1 MFFLQTP
8 SIALQF
14 LKEARLA
21 LMEIEGVTRNEGARD
36 SHESPS
42 PPPPDNHQL
51 EKDVDEASAN
61 NTDAVDS
68 TPIPDAH
75 VADASRPASP
85 TDKLA
90 VDSDSPLSSEDEIEF
105 DASDRPS
112 TPPATNGKKRK
123 LADLQPDSRS
133 RSASKPISP
142 PWKSFAADG
151 PTTILDNGKR
161 RSGRVNAPAPPVF
174 EKATPKSK
182 KAAAKTPASKGSVVK
197 NAQTAHQ
204 TSHAKPKET
213 PVPKREKTPPRPSRV
228 SARIKNLETSPEVVK
243 KEEPAPTPISPQ
255 VKRKA
260 GRPAKAEQQ
269 PLTEPQLPASPDKS
283 SSNPRIKLKLK
294 RPQFSFLPR
303 HPSHVINPPL
313 FQSLDDI
320 IAHYDQKSK
329 DSAYQSREDDRYEG
343 LERRLPEK
351 IEQAPEERAE
361 KEALARLRI
370 LEAAQPGGPLS
381 EEKSSVYLPDDQK
394 EPAQQYN
401 HWDHLCA
408 HGFYFKSLMEK
419 EKRSH
424 IESAKRVAYACLAK
438 WKERQPQTE
447 EEKEKQENEW
457 YRLIYRQTVKDI
469 QRKWELVGAEID
481 RRRATRYEE
490 EQRIERELKMQS
502 MLEKSTTLLDKRRAL
517 LDSGLSVD
525 GEDDDDV
532 SLSEGASADEEGS
545 DMSGP
550 EQDED
555 HRMTSSESEG
565 SDNEEEDDDDVNL
578 SPEALRR
585 KYSNIP
591 DLPQDQSD
599 DEASD
604 MDVDEDEDQ
613 ELAESKV
620 TNNNSDEDEDEENET
635 GAESEQIQEERDY
648 SKVQLEEVDDALL
661 DDSDESTNMS
671 DEDMSDEEED
681 DEEEEEE
688 DESED
693 EDDGGLLGFFGGRK
707 ALAKETEPTEDA
719 DKPEEVEG
727 LAERRD
733 EKVEHVQAAVED
745 ESVKAIQE
753 SSDQAEL
760 VQANE
765 VTSEKVVVNTELD
778 NDRKVDAAEAMEVD
792 EGDVT
797 MPLATNADAPTV
809 VLEEQ
814 AVASA
819 QQEHPPALSVD
830 MDVEETRPLR
840 NHPQSLSPHHNMLSA
855 DSHGED
861 RSSQTSPKDDTTI
874 EPTEAE
880 STTSVDLDETDRMS
894 ETSDTPQPGKSTKVK
909 IPSLLRGTL
918 REYQHEGLDWLA
930 KLYANQTNGI
940 LADEMGLGKTI
951 QTIALLAHLAEE
963 HHIWGPHLIVVPTS
977 VILNWEMEFKKF
989 LPGFKVLS
997 YYGSV
1002 EERAQKRKGWS
1013 NPDIWNVVITSYQL
1027 ILKDLPAIRVP
1038 EWHYMILDEAHN
1050 IKNFNSQRYQAMIRL
1065 KTHARLLL
1073 TGTPLQNS
1081 IIELWSLLTFLT
1093 AGQDGQG
1100 MGDLEEF
1107 TEWFRRPV
1115 DEIFVDGKSKLG
1127 NEAQDIV
1134 NKLHHSLRPYLLRR
1148 LKSSVEKQ
1156 LPGKYEHTVIC
1167 RLSKRQ
1173 RQLYDAFMGLS
1184 DTKAKLTS
1192 GNMISVSQ
1200 ALMSLRKVCNHPDLF
1215 EERPIVT
1222 SYAMKKPYTRQP
1234 RSIAADFEIKDLF
1247 LRKKMLNQDPHEV
1260 LDLDFLSLNLT
1271 SRESRSRYHVRRS
1284 KQLRASRAMD
1294 QIVRR
1299 EVERLGNHT
1308 PDNSSFVSIMG
1319 QQNHMTAMDKLNRLR
1334 QCAFLTEQR
1343 TEFAPVYGTDL
1354 IERCTTYTSDRLR
1367 QSPPRDKALH
1377 SEWYL
1382 ESSSLVHNMVKS
1394 VDQRSEAMN
1403 TLIRKFSCI
1412 TPNAVA
1418 SDILPYMVPR
1428 KTIYSVQSASRSPD
1442 PDAFHES
1449 RVRLS
1454 IAFPDKRLLQYDC
1467 GKLQRLADLLRDLQS
1482 RGSRALIFTQMT
1494 SVLDILE
1501 QFLNIHGYRYL
1512 RLDGSTKIEQRQDMM
1527 ERFNRD
1533 TRIDV
1538 FILSSRSGGVGMNL
1552 TGADTVIFY
1561 DLDWNPQMDKQCQD
1575 RAHRIGQTRD
1585 VHIYKFVSEHTIEVN
1600 ILRKSNQKRLLDEV
1614 VIQEGEFTTD
1624 YFNAPAATVDDEAL
1638 GDAFAGAAVE
1648 RVFGAN
1654 VGERNVQKVL
1664 EAVEDAEDVAAA
1676 HAQAKEVTA
1685 DDFDFDGGGGNNTA
1699 AQSRDSRTPKTS
1711 VPATPAEPADGVDV
1725 ADVEKLD
1732 GEEDVGHVDEYMLN
1746 FLDWAL
1752 KDVKYIPPP
1761 DKSRRGRLDKHGRDR
1776 SHRPRVR

>member
-1 MFFLQTP
+1 
-8 SIALQF
+8 
-14 LKEARLA
+14 
-21 LMEIEGVTRNEGARD
+21 MEIEGVTLHEGARD
-36 SHESPS
+36 GHESPS
-42 PPPPDNHQL
+42 PPPPDFHQKI
-51 EKDVDEASAN
+51 EDDDSTNVN
-61 NTDAVDS
+61 NADAVDD
-68 TPIPDAH
+68 TPIPDTD
-75 VADASRPASP
+75 VTDSIPPASAD
-85 TDKLA
+85 DKAA
-90 VDSDSPLSSEDEIEF
+90 VDSDSPLSSEDEADF
-105 DASDRPS
+105 DASGRLS
-112 TPPATNGKKRK
+112 TPTTTNSKKRK
-123 LADLQPDSRS
+123 LAELQSASRS

-174 EKATPKSK
+174 EKSTPKSK
-182 KAAAKTPASKGSVVK
+182 KTAAKTPASKGSVLK
-197 NAQTAHQ
+197 NAQTAQQ
-204 TSHAKPKET
+204 TSQPKPKET

-228 SARIKNLETSPEVVK
+228 SARIKQLETSPAVVK
-243 KEEPAPTPISPQ
+243 KEEPAPPVPSPQ

-260 GRPAKAEQQ
+260 GRPAKAEQAVS
-269 PLTEPQLPASPDKS
+269 TESQAPASPEKAS
-283 SSNPRIKLKLK
+283 STPRIKLKLK
-294 RPQFSFLPR
+294 RPQFSFSSR
-303 HPSHVINPPL
+303 HPGHVVQPPR
-313 FQSLDDI
+313 FQSLEDI

-329 DSAYQSREDDRYEG
+329 EVAYESREDDRYQG
-343 LERRLPEK
+343 LERRAPERV
-351 IEQAPEERAE
+351 EQAPEERAE

-381 EEKSSVYLPDDQK
+381 EEKSSIYLPDDQK
-394 EPAQQYN
+394 EPAQQYH
-401 HWDHLCA
+401 HWDYLWTQGA
-408 HGFYFKSLMEK
+408 FLRSLMDK
-419 EKRSH
+419 EKRAH
-424 IESAKRVAYACLAK
+424 VDNAKKIAYACLAK

-469 QRKWELVGAEID
+469 QRKWDLVGAEID
-481 RRRATRYEE
+481 RRRALRYEE

-502 MLEKSTTLLDKRRAL
+502 MLEKSTNLLDKRRAL
-517 LDSGLSVD
+517 LDSGLSID
-525 GEDDDDV
+525 GDEDENDDQV
-532 SLSEGASADEEGS
+532 SLSEGISGDEDDSDASDRSLE
-545 DMSGP
+545 
-550 EQDED
+550 ED

-565 SDNEEEDDDDVNL
+565 SDAEEGEDDDVNL

-591 DLPQDQSD
+591 DIPQDQSD
-599 DEASD
+599 DDVSD
-604 MDVDEDEDQ
+604 MDVDEDDDQ
-613 ELAESKV
+613 DPGIADLTKADKSD
-620 TNNNSDEDEDEENET
+620 DEDENDDMQDENKPLE
-635 GAESEQIQEERDY
+635 EERDY

-681 DEEEEEE
+681 GEDEREEEEES
-688 DESED
+688 ES

-707 ALAKETEPTEDA
+707 SLTKESQATQGVEASEDA
-719 DKPEEVEG
+719 EEMSEQEDEEVERASAIIQDQPAEATDTLDQPDE
-727 LAERRD
+727 LA
-733 EKVEHVQAAVED
+733 QAD
-745 ESVKAIQE
+745 ESLSENVKGADE
-753 SSDQAEL
+753 PDDQTFVEA
-760 VQANE
+760 
-765 VTSEKVVVNTELD
+765 SEAMDVDDTDSVATPLD
-778 NDRKVDAAEAMEVD
+778 NNNQSSATEAPQPIMSE
-792 EGDVT
+792 DVH
-797 MPLATNADAPTV
+797 NA
-809 VLEEQ
+809 Q
-814 AVASA
+814 SVASA
-819 QQEHPPALSVD
+819 KQHHPQAISANTNIED
-830 MDVEETRPLR
+830 AGTSQT
-840 NHPQSLSPHHNMLSA
+840 HAQSLSPHHNLLSA
-855 DSHGED
+855 DSHAGD

-880 STTSVDLDETDRMS
+880 STTSVDFDEADRMS
-894 ETSDTPQPGKSTKVK
+894 ETSDTPQPGKSSKVK

-1173 RQLYDAFMGLS
+1173 RQLYDSFMALS

-1234 RSIAADFEIKDLF
+1234 RSIAADFEITDLF
-1247 LRKKMLNQDPHEV
+1247 LRRKMLNQDPHEV
-1260 LDLDFLSLNLT
+1260 LDLNFLSLNLT

-1299 EVERLGNHT
+1299 EVERLGIHT
-1308 PDNSSFVSIMG
+1308 LDSSSFTSVIG

-1343 TEFAPVYGTDL
+1343 TEFAPVFGTDL

-1367 QSPPRDKALH
+1367 QAPPRDKALH

-1382 ESSSLVHNMVKS
+1382 DSSSLILDMVKS
-1394 VDQRSEAMN
+1394 VDQRSLSMN
-1403 TLIRKFSCI
+1403 TLIRKFACI

-1418 SDILPYMVPR
+1418 PDILPYMVPR
-1428 KTIYSVQSASRSPD
+1428 NTIRGVQSISQSPE

-1454 IAFPDKRLLQYDC
+1454 IAFPDRRLLQYDC
-1467 GKLQRLADLLRDLQS
+1467 GKLQRLAELLRSLQT

-1512 RLDGSTKIEQRQDMM
+1512 RLDGSTKIEHRQDMM

-1538 FILSSRSGGVGMNL
+1538 FILSSRSGGVGLNL

-1624 YFNAPAATVDDEAL
+1624 YFNAPAASVEDEAL

-1648 RVFGAN
+1648 RVFGNN
-1654 VGERNVQKVL
+1654 VGEHSVQKVL

-1676 HAQAKEVTA
+1676 HAQAKEGQE
-1685 DDFDFDGGGGNNTA
+1685 DDFDFDANGNNATA
-1699 AQSRDSRTPKTS
+1699 TATATANQSRVSRTPKTS
-1711 VPATPAEPADGVDV
+1711 VPPTPAEPADALEV
-1725 ADVEKLD
+1725 AQELKDG
-1732 GEEDVGHVDEYMLN
+1732 GEEFGHVDEYMLN

-1752 KDVKYIPPP
+1752 QGVRYVPPP
-1761 DKSRRGRLDKHGRDR
+1761 DKSRRGRLDKNGRDR

>member
-1 MFFLQTP
+1 
-8 SIALQF
+8 
-14 LKEARLA
+14 
-21 LMEIEGVTRNEGARD
+21 MEIEGVTQHEGARD
-36 SHESPS
+36 GHESPS
-42 PPPPDNHQL
+42 PPPPDIHQNAKHHDNTANHSQP
-51 EKDVDEASAN
+51 DVEDSPMP
-61 NTDAVDS
+61 DVDS
-68 TPIPDAH
+68 TDDTKPVPVDVKA
-75 VADASRPASP
+75 AF
-85 TDKLA
+85 
-90 VDSDSPLSSEDEIEF
+90 DSDSPLSSEDETDF
-105 DASDRPS
+105 DVIDRPS
-112 TPPATNGKKRK
+112 TPPATNSKKRK
-123 LADLQPDSRS
+123 LAESASRS
-133 RSASKPISP
+133 PSASKPISP
-142 PWKSFAADG
+142 PWKSFAAEG

-174 EKATPKSK
+174 KKATPKSK
-182 KAAAKTPASKGSVVK
+182 KPVAKTPASKGSVLK
-197 NAQTAHQ
+197 NAQTAQQ
-204 TSHAKPKET
+204 TSQPKPKET

-228 SARIKNLETSPEVVK
+228 SARIKLLEASPEVVK
-243 KEEPAPTPISPQ
+243 KEDPAPPSQSPQ
-255 VKRKA
+255 AKRKA
-260 GRPAKAEQQ
+260 GRPPKADTQ
-269 PLTEPQLPASPDKS
+269 PLQESQPPASSDNAAS
-283 SSNPRIKLKLK
+283 TPRIKLKLK
-294 RPQFSFLPR
+294 RPQFSFLAR
-303 HPSHVINPPL
+303 HPSHVVNPPL
-313 FQSLDDI
+313 FQSFDDI

-329 DSAYQSREDDRYEG
+329 EGTFESKEDDRYQG
-343 LERRLPEK
+343 LERRAPERV
-351 IEQAPEERAE
+351 EQAPEERAE
-361 KEALARLRI
+361 KEAVARLRI

-381 EEKSSVYLPDDQK
+381 EEKSSLYLPDDQK
-394 EPAQQYN
+394 EPAKQYN
-401 HWDHLCA
+401 HWDHLWT
-408 HGFYFKSLMEK
+408 HGAFFKSLMDK
-419 EKRSH
+419 EKRAH
-424 IESAKRVAYACLAK
+424 MDSAKRVAYACLAK

-447 EEKEKQENEW
+447 EEKERQENEW
-457 YRLIYRQTVKDI
+457 YKLIYRQTVKDI

-481 RRRATRYEE
+481 RRRALRYEE

-502 MLEKSTTLLDKRRAL
+502 MLEKSTNLLDKRRAL

-525 GEDDDDV
+525 GDDDDDL
-532 SLSEGASADEEGS
+532 SLSDGASNDGEGS
-545 DMSGP
+545 DTSI
-550 EQDED
+550 QDLDED

-565 SDNEEEDDDDVNL
+565 SDDDEGEDDDVNL

-591 DLPQDQSD
+591 DLPQKESED
-599 DEASD
+599 DASD
-604 MDVDEDEDQ
+604 MDVDEEQDSVAGDIT
-613 ELAESKV
+613 
-620 TNNNSDEDEDEENET
+620 TNNLNENDDDETSIDD
-635 GAESEQIQEERDY
+635 AEANDKQLQEERDY
-648 SKVQLEEVDDALL
+648 SKIQLDEVDDALL

-681 DEEEEEE
+681 DENDEEEEE
-688 DESED
+688 NESES

-707 ALAKETEPTEDA
+707 ALAKETQTSSGVEVSEDA
-719 DKPEEVEG
+719 ESI
-727 LAERRD
+727 AERQD
-733 EKVEHVQAAVED
+733 EED
-745 ESVKAIQE
+745 EIAQVHHNSAQ
-753 SSDQAEL
+753 QATLEETNGITRGDADSGN
-760 VQANE
+760 Q
-765 VTSEKVVVNTELD
+765 
-778 NDRKVDAAEAMEVD
+778 KVDASESMDVD
-792 EGDVT
+792 ESSAVAT
-797 MPLATNADAPTV
+797 PLEDGIQVPSTKSAKSQDS
-809 VLEEQ
+809 LEQE

-819 QQEHPPALSVD
+819 HQEHPRSLSVD
-830 MDVEETRPLR
+830 MDTEDLGS
-840 NHPQSLSPHHNMLSA
+840 HKSHAHSLSPHHNMLSA
-855 DSHGED
+855 DSHAGD

-880 STTSVDLDETDRMS
+880 STTSVDLDEADRMS
-894 ETSDTPQPGKSTKVK
+894 ESSETPQPGKSSKVK

-1234 RSIAADFEIKDLF
+1234 RSIAADFEITDLF
-1247 LRKKMLNQDPHEV
+1247 LRRKMLHEDPHEV
-1260 LDLDFLSLNLT
+1260 LDLDFLSINLT

-1299 EVERLGNHT
+1299 EVERLGT
-1308 PDNSSFVSIMG
+1308 ASLDSSSFTSVIG
-1319 QQNHMTAMDKLNRLR
+1319 KQNHMTAMDKLNRLR
-1334 QCAFLTEQR
+1334 QYAFLTEQR

-1354 IERCTTYTSDRLR
+1354 VERCTTYTTDRLR
-1367 QSPPRDKALH
+1367 QSPPRDRVLH

-1382 ESSSLVHNMVKS
+1382 DSSSLIHNMVKS

-1403 TLIRKFSCI
+1403 TLIRKFACI

-1418 SDILPYMVPR
+1418 NDILPYMVPR
-1428 KTIYSVQSASRSPD
+1428 NTIYNVQSISQSPE

-1624 YFNAPAATVDDEAL
+1624 YFNAPAASVDDEAM

-1648 RVFGAN
+1648 RVFGNN
-1654 VGERNVQKVL
+1654 VGEHNVQKVL

-1676 HAQAKEVTA
+1676 HAQQKEGQA
-1685 DDFDFDGGGGNNTA
+1685 DDFDFDGAANTNNTTA
-1699 AQSRDSRTPKTS
+1699 NPSRDSRTPKTS
-1711 VPATPAEPADGVDV
+1711 VPPTPAEPADDMELDEADTEEV
-1725 ADVEKLD
+1725 A
-1732 GEEDVGHVDEYMLN
+1732 HVDTYMLG

-1761 DKSRRGRLDKHGRDR
+1761 DKSRRGRLDKNGRDR

>member
-1 MFFLQTP
+1 
-8 SIALQF
+8 
-14 LKEARLA
+14 
-21 LMEIEGVTRNEGARD
+21 MEIEGVPQQEGRD
-36 SHESPS
+36 GHESPS
-42 PPPPDNHQL
+42 PPPQHNHQ
-51 EKDVDEASAN
+51 
-61 NTDAVDS
+61 NTALHDKTVEHDQDAVDDS
-68 TPIPDAH
+68 PMSDVHLTDDNNPVP
-75 VADASRPASP
+75 AD
-85 TDKLA
+85 DKA
-90 VDSDSPLSSEDEIEF
+90 AIDSDSPLSSEDGIDF

-112 TPPATNGKKRK
+112 TPPATSSKKRK
-123 LADLQPDSRS
+123 LADLRSSSRS
-133 RSASKPISP
+133 PSAPKPISP

-182 KAAAKTPASKGSVVK
+182 KHVVKTPASKGSVLK
-197 NAQTAHQ
+197 NAQTAQQ
-204 TSHAKPKET
+204 TPQPKPKET

-228 SARIKNLETSPEVVK
+228 SARIKLLEASPEIVK
-243 KEEPAPTPISPQ
+243 KEDPTPPAQSPQ

-260 GRPAKAEQQ
+260 GRPAKADTQ
-269 PLTEPQLPASPDKS
+269 PLTESQPLASPENAA
-283 SSNPRIKLKLK
+283 SNPRIKLKLK
-294 RPQFSFLPR
+294 RPQFSFLPH
-303 HPSHVINPPL
+303 HPSHVVNPPM

-329 DSAYQSREDDRYEG
+329 EAAYESKEDERYQG
-343 LERRLPEK
+343 LERRAPERV
-351 IEQAPEERAE
+351 EQAPEERAE

-381 EEKSSVYLPDDQK
+381 EEKSSLYLPDDQK

-401 HWDHLCA
+401 HWNYLWT
-408 HGFYFKSLMEK
+408 HGAFLRSLMDK
-419 EKRSH
+419 EKRAH
-424 IESAKRVAYACLAK
+424 MDSAKRVAYACLAR

-481 RRRATRYEE
+481 RRRALQYEE

-502 MLEKSTTLLDKRRAL
+502 MLEKSTNLLDKRRAL

-525 GEDDDDV
+525 GEDDTDDI
-532 SLSEGASADEEGS
+532 SLSGASDDGEGS
-545 DMSGP
+545 DASI
-550 EQDED
+550 QDLDED

-565 SDNEEEDDDDVNL
+565 SDAEEGEDDDVNL

-591 DLPQDQSD
+591 DLPQEQSED
-599 DEASD
+599 DASD
-604 MDVDEDEDQ
+604 MDIHEDQ
-613 ELAESKV
+613 EFVAGEV
-620 TNNNSDEDEDEENET
+620 TTTILDEDDNDETAIDDVDDNDNQT
-635 GAESEQIQEERDY
+635 QEERDY
-648 SKVQLEEVDDALL
+648 SKIQLDEVDDALL

-671 DEDMSDEEED
+671 DEDMSDDEED
-681 DEEEEEE
+681 DENDEEEEE
-688 DESED
+688 DESAS

-707 ALAKETEPTEDA
+707 ALVTETQTTSGVEVSEDA
-719 DKPEEVEG
+719 EEMAEGQVEM
-727 LAERRD
+727 LEEDNDVSEAVDLDEISTVATQLKDELRDASTNSAE
-733 EKVEHVQAAVED
+733 
-745 ESVKAIQE
+745 SP
-753 SSDQAEL
+753 
-760 VQANE
+760 
-765 VTSEKVVVNTELD
+765 VVVEEES
-778 NDRKVDAAEAMEVD
+778 AASV
-792 EGDVT
+792 
-797 MPLATNADAPTV
+797 
-809 VLEEQ
+809 
-814 AVASA
+814 
-819 QQEHPPALSVD
+819 QQEHPQPLSTD
-830 MDVEETRPLR
+830 MDTE
-840 NHPQSLSPHHNMLSA
+840 NDAPQKHANSLSPHHNMLSA
-855 DSHGED
+855 DSHAED

-880 STTSVDLDETDRMS
+880 STTSVDLDEADRMS
-894 ETSDTPQPGKSTKVK
+894 ESSDTPQPGKSSKVK

-1156 LPGKYEHTVIC
+1156 LPGKYEHTMIC

-1234 RSIAADFEIKDLF
+1234 RAIAADFEITDLF
-1247 LRKKMLNQDPHEV
+1247 LRKKMLYEDPHEV
-1260 LDLDFLSLNLT
+1260 LDLNFLSLNLT
-1271 SRESRSRYHVRRS
+1271 SRESRSRYHVKRS

-1299 EVERLGNHT
+1299 EVERLGTNSL
-1308 PDNSSFVSIMG
+1308 DSSSFTSVIG
-1319 QQNHMTAMDKLNRLR
+1319 QQNHMTAMEKLNRLR

-1354 IERCTTYTSDRLR
+1354 VERCTTYTTDRLR
-1367 QSPPRDKALH
+1367 QSPPRDRVLH

-1382 ESSSLVHNMVKS
+1382 DSSSLIHNMVKS
-1394 VDQRSEAMN
+1394 VDQRSKAMN
-1403 TLIRKFSCI
+1403 TLIRKFACI

-1418 SDILPYMVPR
+1418 CDIIPYMVPR
-1428 KTIYSVQSASRSPD
+1428 NTIYSVQSISQSPE

-1467 GKLQRLADLLRDLQS
+1467 GKLQRLADLLRELQS

-1624 YFNAPAATVDDEAL
+1624 YFNAPAANVDDEAL

-1648 RVFGAN
+1648 RVFGNN
-1654 VGERNVQKVL
+1654 VGEHNVQKVL

-1676 HAQAKEVTA
+1676 HAQQKEGQA
-1685 DDFDFDGGGGNNTA
+1685 DDFDFDAGVGNTNNPTA
-1699 AQSRDSRTPKTS
+1699 NQSRESKTPKTS
-1711 VPATPAEPADGVDV
+1711 VPPTPAEPADLM
-1725 ADVEKLD
+1725 DVEVKD
-1732 GEEDVGHVDEYMLN
+1732 AEEDEFAHVDSYMLK
-1746 FLDWAL
+1746 FLDWAF

-1761 DKSRRGRLDKHGRDR
+1761 DKSRRGRLDKNGRDR

>member
-1 MFFLQTP
+1 MSL
-8 SIALQF
+8 
-14 LKEARLA
+14 
-21 LMEIEGVTRNEGARD
+21 EGVSRQEGARYG
-36 SHESPS
+36 HESPS
-42 PPPPDNHQL
+42 PPPPDNHQ
-51 EKDVDEASAN
+51 KIDNHDNTSADNNHIVDDSSMPDAQATDNTELASADHK
-61 NTDAVDS
+61 T
-68 TPIPDAH
+68 
-75 VADASRPASP
+75 
-85 TDKLA
+85 LF
-90 VDSDSPLSSEDEIEF
+90 DSDSPLSSEDEIEF

-112 TPPATNGKKRK
+112 TPPATNSRKRK
-123 LADLQPDSRS
+123 LADLQSASRS

-142 PWKSFAADG
+142 PWKSFAAEG

-182 KAAAKTPASKGSVVK
+182 KSVAKTPASKGSALK
-197 NAQTAHQ
+197 SAQTVQQ
-204 TSHAKPKET
+204 TSQPKQKEI

-228 SARIKNLETSPEVVK
+228 SARIKNLEASPELVK
-243 KEEPAPTPISPQ
+243 KEDPAPPSQSPQ
-255 VKRKA
+255 AKRKA
-260 GRPAKAEQQ
+260 GRPAKADAQTPAHSQ
-269 PLTEPQLPASPDKS
+269 PPASSDQADTT
-283 SSNPRIKLKLK
+283 PRIKLKLK

-303 HPSHVINPPL
+303 HPSHVINPPR
-313 FQSLDDI
+313 FQSFDDI

-329 DSAYQSREDDRYEG
+329 DAAYESKEDDRYQG
-343 LERRLPEK
+343 LERRAPERV
-351 IEQAPEERAE
+351 EQAPQERAE

-381 EEKSSVYLPDDQK
+381 EEKSSLYLPDDQK

-401 HWDHLCA
+401 HWDHLWA
-408 HGFYFKSLMEK
+408 HGVFFKSLMEK
-419 EKRSH
+419 EKRAH
-424 IESAKRVAYACLAK
+424 MESAKRVAYACLAR

-457 YRLIYRQTVKDI
+457 YKLIYRQTVKDV

-481 RRRATRYEE
+481 RRRALRYEE

-525 GEDDDDV
+525 GDDDDADDI
-532 SLSEGASADEEGS
+532 SLSEGASVDEEGS
-545 DMSGP
+545 DASSQDP
-550 EQDED
+550 DED

-565 SDNEEEDDDDVNL
+565 SDNEEEEDDDVNL

-585 KYSNIP
+585 KYNNIP
-591 DLPQDQSD
+591 DLPQEQSED
-599 DEASD
+599 DASD
-604 MDVDEDEDQ
+604 MDVDEEQDTIAAATTKTHPDEDDDQ
-613 ELAESKV
+613 AG
-620 TNNNSDEDEDEENET
+620 SDDEEDNDKH
-635 GAESEQIQEERDY
+635 IREERDY
-648 SKVQLEEVDDALL
+648 SKIQLDEVDDALL

-681 DEEEEEE
+681 EDDNEEEE
-688 DESED
+688 DESES

-707 ALAKETEPTEDA
+707 ALVKESQTTSGVEESEDTEEMTQQQDGGLEEDQN
-719 DKPEEVEG
+719 
-727 LAERRD
+727 
-733 EKVEHVQAAVED
+733 HVPVVQDPAA
-745 ESVKAIQE
+745 
-753 SSDQAEL
+753 QAEPIQTNG
-760 VQANE
+760 VPSDEADAPDNE
-765 VTSEKVVVNTELD
+765 NRDS
-778 NDRKVDAAEAMEVD
+778 DASEAMEVD
-792 EGDVT
+792 ESSAVATPLENSIQESSAKSAKPVVSNDVS
-797 MPLATNADAPTV
+797 
-809 VLEEQ
+809 EEEST
-814 AVASA
+814 ASA
-819 QQEHPPALSVD
+819 QQEHPQALPMD
-830 MDVEETRPLR
+830 MDTEDVP
-840 NHPQSLSPHHNMLSA
+840 PQKLHAHSLSPHHNMLSA
-855 DSHGED
+855 DSHAED

-880 STTSVDLDETDRMS
+880 STTSVDLDEVDRMS
-894 ETSDTPQPGKSTKVK
+894 ETTETPQPGKSSKVK

-1215 EERPIVT
+1215 EERPIIT

-1234 RSIAADFEIKDLF
+1234 RSIAADFEITDLF
-1247 LRKKMLNQDPHEV
+1247 LRRKMLYEDPHEV
-1260 LDLDFLSLNLT
+1260 LDLDFLSLNLS
-1271 SRESRSRYHVRRS
+1271 SRESRSKYHVRRS

-1299 EVERLGNHT
+1299 EVERLGSSSL
-1308 PDNSSFVSIMG
+1308 DSSSFNSVIG
-1319 QQNHMTAMDKLNRLR
+1319 QQNHKTAMDKLNRLR

-1354 IERCTTYTSDRLR
+1354 VERCTTYTTDRLR
-1367 QSPPRDKALH
+1367 QAPPRDKALH
-1377 SEWYL
+1377 SVWYL
-1382 ESSSLVHNMVKS
+1382 DSSSLIHNMVKS
-1394 VDQRSEAMN
+1394 VDQRSKAMN
-1403 TLIRKFSCI
+1403 VLIRKFACI

-1428 KTIYSVQSASRSPD
+1428 KTIYTVQSVSQSPEPD
-1442 PDAFHES
+1442 PFHES

-1467 GKLQRLADLLRDLQS
+1467 GKLQRLADLLRELQS

-1512 RLDGSTKIEQRQDMM
+1512 RLDGSTRIEQRQDMM

-1638 GDAFAGAAVE
+1638 GDEFAGAAVE
-1648 RVFGAN
+1648 RVFGNN
-1654 VGERNVQKVL
+1654 VGEHNVQKVL

-1676 HAQAKEVTA
+1676 HAQQKEGQA
-1685 DDFDFDGGGGNNTA
+1685 DDFDFDAGGNNTTGN
-1699 AQSRDSRTPKTS
+1699 QSRDSRTPKTS
-1711 VPATPAEPADGVDV
+1711 VPPTPAEPADAMDVD
-1725 ADVEKLD
+1725 ETRD
-1732 GEEDVGHVDEYMLN
+1732 GEDEFGHVDSYMLG

-1752 KDVKYIPPP
+1752 KDVKYVPPP
-1761 DKSRRGRLDKHGRDR
+1761 DKSRRGRLDKNGRDR

>member
-1 MFFLQTP
+1 M
-8 SIALQF
+8 
-14 LKEARLA
+14 
-21 LMEIEGVTRNEGARD
+21 
-36 SHESPS
+36 
-42 PPPPDNHQL
+42 
-51 EKDVDEASAN
+51 
-61 NTDAVDS
+61 
-68 TPIPDAH
+68 PDALP
-75 VADASRPASP
+75 ADDTEPVPAD
-85 TDKLA
+85 DKAAL
-90 VDSDSPLSSEDEIEF
+90 DSDSPLSSQDELDF

-112 TPPATNGKKRK
+112 TPSATNSKKRK
-123 LADLQPDSRS
+123 LADLKSSSRS
-133 RSASKPISP
+133 PSAVKPISP

-182 KAAAKTPASKGSVVK
+182 KPVAKTPASKGSVLK
-197 NAQTAHQ
+197 SAQSAQQ
-204 TSHAKPKET
+204 TSQPKLKET

-228 SARIKNLETSPEVVK
+228 SARIKLLEASPEIVK
-243 KEEPAPTPISPQ
+243 KEDPVAPSQSPQ
-255 VKRKA
+255 AKRKA
-260 GRPAKAEQQ
+260 GRPPKAEAQ
-269 PLTEPQLPASPDKS
+269 PLPESQPLASS
-283 SSNPRIKLKLK
+283 ENAASNPRIKLKLK

-303 HPSHVINPPL
+303 HPSHVVNPPL
-313 FQSLDDI
+313 FQSFDDI

-329 DSAYQSREDDRYEG
+329 EAAFESKEDDRYQG
-343 LERRLPEK
+343 LERRAPERV
-351 IEQAPEERAE
+351 EQAPEERAE
-361 KEALARLRI
+361 KEAMARLRI

-381 EEKSSVYLPDDQK
+381 EEKSSLYLPDDQK

-401 HWDHLCA
+401 HWDHLWT
-408 HGFYFKSLMEK
+408 HGAFLRSLMDK
-419 EKRSH
+419 EKRAH
-424 IESAKRVAYACLAK
+424 MDSAKRVAYACLAK

-457 YRLIYRQTVKDI
+457 YRLIYRQTVKDV

-481 RRRATRYEE
+481 RRRALRYEE

-502 MLEKSTTLLDKRRAL
+502 MLEKSTNLLDKRRAL

-525 GEDDDDV
+525 GDDDDDI
-532 SLSEGASADEEGS
+532 SLSEGASDDGEGS
-545 DMSGP
+545 DASI
-550 EQDED
+550 QDLDED

-565 SDNEEEDDDDVNL
+565 SDAEEGEDDDVNL

-591 DLPQDQSD
+591 DLPQEQSED
-599 DEASD
+599 DDSD
-604 MDVDEDEDQ
+604 MDIDEDQ
-613 ELAESKV
+613 NPV
-620 TNNNSDEDEDEENET
+620 PVDITGNNPDETDDDEEAAIDD
-635 GAESEQIQEERDY
+635 AEDNDKPIEEERDY
-648 SKVQLEEVDDALL
+648 SKIQLDEVDDALL
-661 DDSDESTNMS
+661 DDSDDSTNMS

-681 DEEEEEE
+681 DENDEEEEE
-688 DESED
+688 DESES

-707 ALAKETEPTEDA
+707 ALAKETQTTSGVEVSEDAESIVEPQTETFEEDEDDAQDEAAKVIKGPSEQTNPIQTNGVSDEDA
-719 DKPEEVEG
+719 DSGNKEELG
-727 LAERRD
+727 L
-733 EKVEHVQAAVED
+733 
-745 ESVKAIQE
+745 
-753 SSDQAEL
+753 
-760 VQANE
+760 
-765 VTSEKVVVNTELD
+765 
-778 NDRKVDAAEAMEVD
+778 DAPEAMEVD
-792 EGDVT
+792 ENLNVT
-797 MPLATNADAPTV
+797 TPLDDDLQVPSGKSTESQD
-809 VLEEQ
+809 VLEQE
-814 AVASA
+814 SA
-819 QQEHPPALSVD
+819 AAAQHEHPQSLSAD
-830 MDVEETRPLR
+830 METEDTA
-840 NHPQSLSPHHNMLSA
+840 PQKLHAHSLSPHHNMLSA
-855 DSHGED
+855 DSHAED

-880 STTSVDLDETDRMS
+880 STTSVDLDEADRMS
-894 ETSDTPQPGKSTKVK
+894 ESSETPQPGKSSKVK

-1156 LPGKYEHTVIC
+1156 LPGKYEHTMIC

-1234 RSIAADFEIKDLF
+1234 RSIAADFEITDLF
-1247 LRKKMLNQDPHEV
+1247 LRRKMLYKDPHEV

-1271 SRESRSRYHVRRS
+1271 SRESRSRYHVKRS

-1299 EVERLGNHT
+1299 EVERLGT
-1308 PDNSSFVSIMG
+1308 TTLDSSSFTSVIG
-1319 QQNHMTAMDKLNRLR
+1319 KQNHMTAMDKLNRLR

-1354 IERCTTYTSDRLR
+1354 VERCTTYTTDRLR
-1367 QSPPRDKALH
+1367 QSPPRDRVLH

-1382 ESSSLVHNMVKS
+1382 DSSSLIHNMVKS
-1394 VDQRSEAMN
+1394 VDQRSAAMN
-1403 TLIRKFSCI
+1403 TLIRKFACI

-1428 KTIYSVQSASRSPD
+1428 STIYSVQSISQSPE

-1467 GKLQRLADLLRDLQS
+1467 GKLQRLADLLRELQS

-1624 YFNAPAATVDDEAL
+1624 YFNAPAATVDDETL

-1648 RVFGAN
+1648 RVFGNN
-1654 VGERNVQKVL
+1654 VGEHNVQKVL

-1676 HAQAKEVTA
+1676 HAQQKEGQA
-1685 DDFDFDGGGGNNTA
+1685 DDFDFDAGVNTNNATA
-1699 AQSRDSRTPKTS
+1699 NQSRESKTPKTS
-1711 VPATPAEPADGVDV
+1711 VPPTPAEPADVM
-1725 ADVEKLD
+1725 DVEEAD
-1732 GEEDVGHVDEYMLN
+1732 AEEVAHVDTYMLG

-1761 DKSRRGRLDKHGRDR
+1761 DKSRRGRLDKNGRDR

>member
-1 MFFLQTP
+1 
-8 SIALQF
+8 
-14 LKEARLA
+14 
-21 LMEIEGVTRNEGARD
+21 MEIEGGSQHDEGARD
-36 SHESPS
+36 SHESPG
-42 PPPPDNHQL
+42 PPQHQEDALHNHIKPHQPS
-51 EKDVDEASAN
+51 DQD
-61 NTDAVDS
+61 
-68 TPIPDAH
+68 TPIPDAVSIEH
-75 VADASRPASP
+75 DLSDLPDKKPVVSSAPSP
-85 TDKLA
+85 VPEERT
-90 VDSDSPLSSEDEIEF
+90 P
-105 DASDRPS
+105 
-112 TPPATNGKKRK
+112 PPATTSKKRK
-123 LADLQPDSRS
+123 LSDRDADDKSL
-133 RSASKPISP
+133 SAPKPISP

-161 RSGRVNAPAPPVF
+161 RSGRMNAPTPPTF
-174 EKATPKSK
+174 EKPTPKQK
-182 KAAAKTPASKGSVVK
+182 KSALNACASKASALK
-197 NAQTAHQ
+197 IAQVAPQ
-204 TSHAKPKET
+204 TSHTKPTET

-228 SARIKNLETSPEVVK
+228 SARIKLLETSPEVVK
-243 KEEPAPTPISPQ
+243 KEKEELPIPPQSPQ
-255 VKRKA
+255 PKRKA
-260 GRPAKAEQQ
+260 GRPFKVDPRPAIETK
-269 PLTEPQLPASPDKS
+269 PLVSPEKIS
-283 SSNPRIKLKLK
+283 STPRITLKLK

-303 HPSHVINPPL
+303 HPGHVVQPPR
-313 FQSLDDI
+313 FESLDHI
-320 IAHYDQKSK
+320 IAHFDQRTK
-329 DSAYQSREDDRYEG
+329 DAAIQGREDDRYEG
-343 LERRLPEK
+343 LERRLPER
-351 IEQAPEERAE
+351 IEQAPEHRAE

-381 EEKSSVYLPDDQK
+381 VEKSSIYLPDDQK
-394 EPAQQYN
+394 EPAHQYN
-401 HWDHLCA
+401 HWDHLWA
-408 HGFYFKSLMEK
+408 HGAYLKSLLER

-424 IESAKRVAYACLAK
+424 MESAKRVAYACLAR

-447 EEKEKQENEW
+447 EEKAKQDEELFK
-457 YRLIYRQTVKDI
+457 LIYRQTVKDI

-481 RRRATRYEE
+481 RRRAIHYEE
-490 EQRIERELKMQS
+490 EQRLERELKMQS

-517 LDSGLSVD
+517 LDSGLTP
-525 GEDDDDV
+525 DDDDESV
-532 SLSEGASADEEGS
+532 SDDASNLDEDGS
-545 DMSGP
+545 DGSV
-550 EQDED
+550 QDQDQD
-555 HRMTSSESEG
+555 HRMTSSESEVSEDEQG
-565 SDNEEEDDDDVNL
+565 EDNDMNL

-591 DLPQDQSD
+591 DIPRTQSD
-599 DEASD
+599 DDDSD
-604 MDVDEDEDQ
+604 VGNDEDEDQ
-613 ELAESKV
+613 QSAIL
-620 TNNNSDEDEDEENET
+620 EDLSNDMDDDDDDEEEL
-635 GAESEQIQEERDY
+635 ESTQVQEDRDY
-648 SKVQLEEVDDALL
+648 SKVQLEEVDQALL
-661 DDSDESTNMS
+661 DDSDEST
-671 DEDMSDEEED
+671 DMSDEEMSEED
-681 DEEEEEE
+681 GGDEEDEEESDSEE
-688 DESED
+688 DA
-693 EDDGGLLGFFGGRK
+693 GLLGFFGGRK
-707 ALAKETEPTEDA
+707 SLVAKTQASQGVETS
-719 DKPEEVEG
+719 EEVEET
-727 LAERRD
+727 AERLEEATALVGDSIEDKASRVKGGHSD
-733 EKVEHVQAAVED
+733 LAQAD
-745 ESVKAIQE
+745 
-753 SSDQAEL
+753 L
-760 VQANE
+760 
-765 VTSEKVVVNTELD
+765 
-778 NDRKVDAAEAMEVD
+778 MEVD
-792 EGDVT
+792 ESSTAVT
-797 MPLATNADAPTV
+797 PFKTAPANGEDGLATTACAHRNQFKDNA
-809 VLEEQ
+809 Q
-814 AVASA
+814 
-819 QQEHPPALSVD
+819 PPKPSVD
-830 MDVEETRPLR
+830 MEVDEDGHQQT
-840 NHPQSLSPHHNMLSA
+840 HATSSSPDHNALSA
-855 DSHGED
+855 ESHAED
-861 RSSQTSPKDDTTI
+861 RSSQVSPKDDTTI

-894 ETSDTPQPGKSTKVK
+894 ESSDTPQPSKSSKVK

-1173 RQLYDAFMGLS
+1173 RQLYDSFMGLS

-1222 SYAMKKPYTRQP
+1222 SYAMKKPYSREP
-1234 RSIAADFEIKDLF
+1234 RSVAADFEIKDLF
-1247 LRKKMLNQDPHEV
+1247 LRKKMLNENPHEL

-1284 KQLRASRAMD
+1284 KQLRASRVMD
-1294 QIVRR
+1294 QIVQR
-1299 EVERLGNHT
+1299 EVQRLGGNT
-1308 PDNSSFVSIMG
+1308 LDASSFTSIIAH
-1319 QQNHMTAMDKLNRLR
+1319 QNHKTAIDKLHRLR

-1343 TEFAPVYGTDL
+1343 TEFVPVYGTDL
-1354 IERCTTYTSDRLR
+1354 IESCTTYTSDRLQR
-1367 QSPPRDKALH
+1367 TPPRDKTLH
-1377 SEWYL
+1377 STWYL
-1382 ESSSLVHNMVKS
+1382 DTSSLLHEMAKT
-1394 VDQRSEAMN
+1394 VDQRSNAMN
-1403 TLIRKFSCI
+1403 TLIRKFCCI

-1418 SDILPYMVPR
+1418 PDILPYMVPR
-1428 KTIYSVQSASRSPD
+1428 TTIRAVQSTSLSPS

-1454 IAFPDKRLLQYDC
+1454 IAFPDRRLLQYDC
-1467 GKLQRLADLLRDLQS
+1467 GKLQRLAGLLRELQS

-1512 RLDGSTKIEQRQDMM
+1512 RLDGSTKIESRQDMM

-1624 YFNAPAATVDDEAL
+1624 YFNAPSATVDGDDAL
-1638 GDAFAGAAVE
+1638 GDEFAGAAVE

-1654 VGERNVQKVL
+1654 VGVGNVQKVL

-1676 HAQAKEVTA
+1676 RAQQRDMQA
-1685 DDFDFDGGGGNNTA
+1685 DDFDFDGNNQGTTA
-1699 AQSRDSRTPKTS
+1699 APTPKST
-1711 VPATPAEPADGVDV
+1711 VPPTPAAEIETI
-1725 ADVEKLD
+1725 DVEDL
-1732 GEEDVGHVDEYMLN
+1732 GREVEEVGHVDDYMLG
-1746 FLDWAL
+1746 FLTWAV
-1752 KDVKYIPPP
+1752 KDIRYVPPP
-1761 DKSRRGRLDKHGRDR
+1761 DKSRRGRLDKNGRDR

>member
-1 MFFLQTP
+1 
-8 SIALQF
+8 
-14 LKEARLA
+14 
-21 LMEIEGVTRNEGARD
+21 MEIEGVTHKEGAD
-36 SHESPS
+36 GHESPS
-42 PPPPDNHQL
+42 PPPQHNHQNTEHHHNPVKHDHHVVDDSPMPDVPL
-51 EKDVDEASAN
+51 ADDTEHVSADEKA
-61 NTDAVDS
+61 
-68 TPIPDAH
+68 PI
-75 VADASRPASP
+75 
-85 TDKLA
+85 
-90 VDSDSPLSSEDEIEF
+90 DSDSPLSSEDENEV
-105 DASDRPS
+105 DATDRPS
-112 TPPATNGKKRK
+112 TPPATSSRKRK
-123 LADLQPDSRS
+123 LADLHAASRS
-133 RSASKPISP
+133 PSGPKPISP

-174 EKATPKSK
+174 DKATPKSK
-182 KAAAKTPASKGSVVK
+182 KHVVKTPASKGSVLK
-197 NAQTAHQ
+197 NAQTAPQ
-204 TSHAKPKET
+204 TSQSKPKET
-213 PVPKREKTPPRPSRV
+213 PVPKRDKTPPRPSRV
-228 SARIKNLETSPEVVK
+228 SARIKLLEASPEIVK
-243 KEEPAPTPISPQ
+243 KEDPAPPPHSPQ
-255 VKRKA
+255 AKRKA
-260 GRPAKAEQQ
+260 GRPPKADTQ
-269 PLTEPQLPASPDKS
+269 PTIDSQLPASPENA

-294 RPQFSFLPR
+294 RPQFSFVPQ
-303 HPSHVINPPL
+303 HPGHVVNPPM

-320 IAHYDQKSK
+320 IAHYDRKSK
-329 DSAYQSREDDRYEG
+329 EAVYESKEDDRYQG
-343 LERRLPEK
+343 LERRAPERV
-351 IEQAPEERAE
+351 EQAPEERAE

-370 LEAAQPGGPLS
+370 LEAAQPGGLLS
-381 EEKSSVYLPDDQK
+381 EEKSSLYLPDDQK

-401 HWDHLCA
+401 HWNYLWT
-408 HGFYFKSLMEK
+408 HGAFLRSLMDK
-419 EKRSH
+419 EKRAH
-424 IESAKRVAYACLAK
+424 MDTAKRVAYACLAK

-457 YRLIYRQTVKDI
+457 YRLIYRQTVKDV

-481 RRRATRYEE
+481 RRRALRYEE

-502 MLEKSTTLLDKRRAL
+502 MLEKSTNLLDKRRAL

-525 GEDDDDV
+525 GDDDADDI
-532 SLSEGASADEEGS
+532 SLSESASDDGEGS
-545 DMSGP
+545 DASI
-550 EQDED
+550 QDLDED

-565 SDNEEEDDDDVNL
+565 SDAEEGEDDDVNL

-591 DLPQDQSD
+591 DLPQEQSE

-604 MDVDEDEDQ
+604 MDMDEDQ
-613 ELAESKV
+613 DSVAGDVTTNLLDESD
-620 TNNNSDEDEDEENET
+620 NDESAIDDVEDNDKEVE
-635 GAESEQIQEERDY
+635 EERDY
-648 SKVQLEEVDDALL
+648 SKIQLDEVDDALL

-671 DEDMSDEEED
+671 DEDMSDDEED
-681 DEEEEEE
+681 DENDDEEEE
-688 DESED
+688 DESES

-707 ALAKETEPTEDA
+707 ALATEAQSTSGVEVFEDA
-719 DKPEEVEG
+719 EETLEPQVEMLEEDKDVPDGVELDESSTVALQLKDELRVPSAEVAESQSEVE
-727 LAERRD
+727 E
-733 EKVEHVQAAVED
+733 
-745 ESVKAIQE
+745 ESA
-753 SSDQAEL
+753 
-760 VQANE
+760 
-765 VTSEKVVVNTELD
+765 
-778 NDRKVDAAEAMEVD
+778 
-792 EGDVT
+792 
-797 MPLATNADAPTV
+797 
-809 VLEEQ
+809 
-814 AVASA
+814 ASA
-819 QQEHPPALSVD
+819 QQKHPRRLSAD
-830 MDVEETRPLR
+830 MDTESVATQKLQA
-840 NHPQSLSPHHNMLSA
+840 HSLSPHHNMLSA
-855 DSHGED
+855 DSHAED

-880 STTSVDLDETDRMS
+880 STTSVDLDEADRMS
-894 ETSDTPQPGKSTKVK
+894 ESSETPQPGKSSKVK

-1156 LPGKYEHTVIC
+1156 LPGKYEHTMIC

-1234 RSIAADFEIKDLF
+1234 RSIAADFEITDLF
-1247 LRKKMLNQDPHEV
+1247 LRRKMLYKDPHEV
-1260 LDLDFLSLNLT
+1260 LDLNFLSINLT
-1271 SRESRSRYHVRRS
+1271 SRESRSRYHVKRS

-1299 EVERLGNHT
+1299 EVERLGTNSL
-1308 PDNSSFVSIMG
+1308 DSSSFTSVIG
-1319 QQNHMTAMDKLNRLR
+1319 QQNHMTAIEKLNRLR

-1354 IERCTTYTSDRLR
+1354 IERCTTYTTDRLR
-1367 QSPPRDKALH
+1367 QSPPRDMVLH

-1382 ESSSLVHNMVKS
+1382 DSSSLIHNMVKS
-1394 VDQRSEAMN
+1394 VDQRSAAMN
-1403 TLIRKFSCI
+1403 TLIRKFACI

-1428 KTIYSVQSASRSPD
+1428 NTIYNVQSISQSPE

-1467 GKLQRLADLLRDLQS
+1467 GKLQRLADLLRELQS

-1624 YFNAPAATVDDEAL
+1624 YFNAPAAGVDDESL

-1648 RVFGAN
+1648 RVFGNN
-1654 VGERNVQKVL
+1654 VGEHNVQKVL

-1676 HAQAKEVTA
+1676 HAQQREGQA
-1685 DDFDFDGGGGNNTA
+1685 DDFDFDGGVGNNTNNPTA
-1699 AQSRDSRTPKTS
+1699 NQSRESKTPKTS
-1711 VPATPAEPADGVDV
+1711 VPPTPAEPADPM
-1725 ADVEKLD
+1725 DVEVTD
-1732 GEEDVGHVDEYMLN
+1732 AEEEVAHVDSYMLK
-1746 FLDWAL
+1746 FLDWAF

-1761 DKSRRGRLDKHGRDR
+1761 DKSRRGRLDKNGRDR

>member
-1 MFFLQTP
+1 
-8 SIALQF
+8 
-14 LKEARLA
+14 
-21 LMEIEGVTRNEGARD
+21 MEIEGVTQHEGARD
-36 SHESPS
+36 GHESPS
-42 PPPPDNHQL
+42 PPPPDIHHNTNNLDNTAEHYQHDA
-51 EKDVDEASAN
+51 EDSPMPDVDLN
-61 NTDAVDS
+61 DDTKPV
-68 TPIPDAH
+68 
-75 VADASRPASP
+75 PAG
-85 TDKLA
+85 DNAAL
-90 VDSDSPLSSEDEIEF
+90 DSDSPLSSEDELDF
-105 DASDRPS
+105 DATDRPS
-112 TPPATNGKKRK
+112 TPPATNSKKRK
-123 LADLQPDSRS
+123 LAESASRS
-133 RSASKPISP
+133 PSAPKPISP
-142 PWKSFAADG
+142 PWKSFAAEG

-174 EKATPKSK
+174 ERATPKSK
-182 KAAAKTPASKGSVVK
+182 KPVAKTPASKGSVLK
-197 NAQTAHQ
+197 NVQTAQQ
-204 TSHAKPKET
+204 TIQSKPKET

-228 SARIKNLETSPEVVK
+228 SARIKLLEASPEVVK
-243 KEEPAPTPISPQ
+243 KEEPVPPSQSPQ
-255 VKRKA
+255 AKRKA
-260 GRPAKAEQQ
+260 GRPPKAEAQ
-269 PLTEPQLPASPDKS
+269 PSQESQPPASS
-283 SSNPRIKLKLK
+283 ESAALTPRIKLKLK

-303 HPSHVINPPL
+303 HPSHVVNPPL
-313 FQSLDDI
+313 FQSFDDI

-329 DSAYQSREDDRYEG
+329 EATYESKEDDRYQG
-343 LERRLPEK
+343 LERRAPERV
-351 IEQAPEERAE
+351 EQAPEERAE
-361 KEALARLRI
+361 KEAVARLRI

-381 EEKSSVYLPDDQK
+381 EEKSSLYLPDDQK

-401 HWDHLCA
+401 HWDHLWT
-408 HGFYFKSLMEK
+408 HGAFFRSLMDK
-419 EKRSH
+419 EKRAH
-424 IESAKRVAYACLAK
+424 MDSAKRVAYACLAK

-457 YRLIYRQTVKDI
+457 YKLIYRQTVKDI

-481 RRRATRYEE
+481 RRRALRYEE

-502 MLEKSTTLLDKRRAL
+502 MLEKSTNLLDKRRAL

-525 GEDDDDV
+525 GDDDDDI
-532 SLSEGASADEEGS
+532 SLSEGASDDGEGS
-545 DMSGP
+545 NTSVQDL
-550 EQDED
+550 DED
-555 HRMTSSESEG
+555 HRMTSSESAG
-565 SDNEEEDDDDVNL
+565 SDGEEGEDDDVNL

-591 DLPQDQSD
+591 DLPQEQSED
-599 DEASD
+599 DASD
-604 MDVDEDEDQ
+604 MDVDEDQDSV
-613 ELAESKV
+613 AGDIT
-620 TNNNSDEDEDEENET
+620 TNDLDENEDDEPAIDD
-635 GAESEQIQEERDY
+635 AEDNDKQIQEERDY
-648 SKVQLEEVDDALL
+648 SKIQLDEVDDALL

-681 DEEEEEE
+681 DEDDQEEEEE
-688 DESED
+688 NESES

-707 ALAKETEPTEDA
+707 ALAKETQTTSGVEASEDTESIAEQQNDEDEIAEINDDHAEQAKPREMNGVSDEDA
-719 DKPEEVEG
+719 DSGTQEELG
-727 LAERRD
+727 LDAS
-733 EKVEHVQAAVED
+733 
-745 ESVKAIQE
+745 ESMEVHE
-753 SSDQAEL
+753 SSAVATPLENGLQ
-760 VQANE
+760 VPS
-765 VTSEKVVVNTELD
+765 TKPTESQD
-778 NDRKVDAAEAMEVD
+778 
-792 EGDVT
+792 G
-797 MPLATNADAPTV
+797 
-809 VLEEQ
+809 LEQ
-814 AVASA
+814 GTVASA
-819 QQEHPPALSVD
+819 HQEHPQSLSAD
-830 MDVEETRPLR
+830 MDAEDNEPHKL
-840 NHPQSLSPHHNMLSA
+840 HAHSLSPHHNMLSA
-855 DSHGED
+855 DSHAGD

-880 STTSVDLDETDRMS
+880 STTSVDLDEADRMS
-894 ETSDTPQPGKSTKVK
+894 GTSDTPQPGKSSKVK

-1234 RSIAADFEIKDLF
+1234 RSIAADFEITDLF
-1247 LRKKMLNQDPHEV
+1247 LRRKMLYEDPHEV
-1260 LDLDFLSLNLT
+1260 LDLNFLSLNLT

-1299 EVERLGNHT
+1299 EVERLGT
-1308 PDNSSFVSIMG
+1308 ASLDSSSFTSVIG
-1319 QQNHMTAMDKLNRLR
+1319 KQNHMTAMDKLNRLR

-1354 IERCTTYTSDRLR
+1354 VERCTTYTTDRLR
-1367 QSPPRDKALH
+1367 QSPPRDKVLH

-1382 ESSSLVHNMVKS
+1382 DSSSLIHNMVKS
-1394 VDQRSEAMN
+1394 IDQRSEAMN
-1403 TLIRKFSCI
+1403 TLIRKFACI

-1418 SDILPYMVPR
+1418 NDILPYMVPSN
-1428 KTIYSVQSASRSPD
+1428 TIYNVQSISQSPD

-1467 GKLQRLADLLRDLQS
+1467 GKLQRLADLLRELQS

-1624 YFNAPAATVDDEAL
+1624 YFNAPAASVDDEAM

-1648 RVFGAN
+1648 RVFGNN
-1654 VGERNVQKVL
+1654 VGEHNVQKVL

-1676 HAQAKEVTA
+1676 HAQQKEGQA
-1685 DDFDFDGGGGNNTA
+1685 DDFDFDAAANTNNTTA
-1699 AQSRDSRTPKTS
+1699 NPSRDSRTPKTS
-1711 VPATPAEPADGVDV
+1711 VPPTPAEPADIVDV
-1725 ADVEKLD
+1725 DEADA
-1732 GEEDVGHVDEYMLN
+1732 EEVAHVDTYMLG

-1761 DKSRRGRLDKHGRDR
+1761 DKSRRGRLDKNGRDR

>member
-1 MFFLQTP
+1 
-8 SIALQF
+8 
-14 LKEARLA
+14 
-21 LMEIEGVTRNEGARD
+21 MEIEGVTQQEAADG
-36 SHESPS
+36 HESPS
-42 PPPPDNHQL
+42 PPPQDNHQNTEHHHNPVKHDHHAADDSPML
-51 EKDVDEASAN
+51 DVSLADDTEHVSA
-61 NTDAVDS
+61 D
-68 TPIPDAH
+68 
-75 VADASRPASP
+75 
-85 TDKLA
+85 DKA
-90 VDSDSPLSSEDEIEF
+90 AIDSDSPLSSEDENEV
-105 DASDRPS
+105 DATDRPS
-112 TPPATNGKKRK
+112 TPSAASSKKRK
-123 LADLQPDSRS
+123 LADLQATSRS
-133 RSASKPISP
+133 PSGPKPISP

-174 EKATPKSK
+174 DKATPKSK
-182 KAAAKTPASKGSVVK
+182 KHVAKTPASKGSVLK
-197 NAQTAHQ
+197 NAQNAPQ
-204 TSHAKPKET
+204 TSQPKPKET

-228 SARIKNLETSPEVVK
+228 SARIKLLEASPEIVK
-243 KEEPAPTPISPQ
+243 KEDPAPPTHSPQ
-255 VKRKA
+255 AKRKA
-260 GRPAKAEQQ
+260 GRPPKADTQ
-269 PLTEPQLPASPDKS
+269 PTTASQPPASPENA

-294 RPQFSFLPR
+294 RPQFSFVPQ
-303 HPSHVINPPL
+303 HPGHVVNPPM

-329 DSAYQSREDDRYEG
+329 EAVYESKEDDRYQG
-343 LERRLPEK
+343 LERRAPERV
-351 IEQAPEERAE
+351 EQAPEERAE

-370 LEAAQPGGPLS
+370 LEAAQPGGLLS
-381 EEKSSVYLPDDQK
+381 EEKSSLYLPDDQK

-401 HWDHLCA
+401 HWNYLWT
-408 HGFYFKSLMEK
+408 HGAFLRSLMDK
-419 EKRSH
+419 EKRAH
-424 IESAKRVAYACLAK
+424 MDSAKRVAYACLAK

-457 YRLIYRQTVKDI
+457 YRLIYRQTVKDV

-481 RRRATRYEE
+481 RRRALRYEE

-502 MLEKSTTLLDKRRAL
+502 MLEKSTNLLDKRRAL

-525 GEDDDDV
+525 GDDDADDI
-532 SLSEGASADEEGS
+532 SLSEGASDDEEGS
-545 DMSGP
+545 DAP
-550 EQDED
+550 IQDLDED

-565 SDNEEEDDDDVNL
+565 SDAEEGEDDDVNL

-591 DLPQDQSD
+591 DLPQEQSED
-599 DEASD
+599 DASD
-604 MDVDEDEDQ
+604 MDIDEDQ
-613 ELAESKV
+613 DSIAGDAMANTL
-620 TNNNSDEDEDEENET
+620 DEDDNDETATDDVEDNDK
-635 GAESEQIQEERDY
+635 QVQEERDY
-648 SKVQLEEVDDALL
+648 SKIQLDEVDDALL

-671 DEDMSDEEED
+671 DEDMSDDEEG
-681 DEEEEEE
+681 DENDEEEEE
-688 DESED
+688 DESES
-693 EDDGGLLGFFGGRK
+693 EDDGGLFGFFGGRK
-707 ALAKETEPTEDA
+707 ALATDAQSTPGVEVFEDA
-719 DKPEEVEG
+719 EETLEPEVEM
-727 LAERRD
+727 LEEDKDVPEALELDDSTVALQLNDELQAPSAE
-733 EKVEHVQAAVED
+733 
-745 ESVKAIQE
+745 S
-753 SSDQAEL
+753 AEL
-760 VQANE
+760 Q
-765 VTSEKVVVNTELD
+765 SVVEEEST
-778 NDRKVDAAEAMEVD
+778 
-792 EGDVT
+792 
-797 MPLATNADAPTV
+797 AT
-809 VLEEQ
+809 
-814 AVASA
+814 A
-819 QQEHPPALSVD
+819 QQEHPRRLSAD
-830 MDVEETRPLR
+830 IDTEGIA
-840 NHPQSLSPHHNMLSA
+840 PQKLQAHSLSPHHNMLSA
-855 DSHGED
+855 DSLAED

-880 STTSVDLDETDRMS
+880 STTSVDLDEADRMS
-894 ETSDTPQPGKSTKVK
+894 ESSDTPQPGKSSKVR

-1156 LPGKYEHTVIC
+1156 LPGKYEHTMIC

-1234 RSIAADFEIKDLF
+1234 RSIAADFEITDLF
-1247 LRKKMLNQDPHEV
+1247 LRRRMLYKDPHEV
-1260 LDLDFLSLNLT
+1260 LDLNFLSLNLT
-1271 SRESRSRYHVRRS
+1271 SRESRSRYHVKRG

-1299 EVERLGNHT
+1299 EVERLGTNSL
-1308 PDNSSFVSIMG
+1308 DSSSFISVIG
-1319 QQNHMTAMDKLNRLR
+1319 QQNHMTAMEKLNRLR

-1354 IERCTTYTSDRLR
+1354 VERCTTYTTDRLR
-1367 QSPPRDKALH
+1367 QSPPRDRILH

-1382 ESSSLVHNMVKS
+1382 GSSSLIHNMVKS
-1394 VDQRSEAMN
+1394 VDQRSAAMN
-1403 TLIRKFSCI
+1403 TLIRKFACI

-1418 SDILPYMVPR
+1418 ADILPYMVPR
-1428 KTIYSVQSASRSPD
+1428 NTIYNVQSISQSPE

-1467 GKLQRLADLLRDLQS
+1467 GKLQRLADLLRELQS

-1624 YFNAPAATVDDEAL
+1624 YFNAPAAGVDDETM

-1648 RVFGAN
+1648 RVFGNN
-1654 VGERNVQKVL
+1654 VGEHNVQKVL

-1676 HAQAKEVTA
+1676 HAQQKEGQA
-1685 DDFDFDGGGGNNTA
+1685 DDFDFDGGNNTTNNNPTA
-1699 AQSRDSRTPKTS
+1699 NQSRESKTPKTS
-1711 VPATPAEPADGVDV
+1711 VPPTPAEPADPM
-1725 ADVEKLD
+1725 DVEVTD
-1732 GEEDVGHVDEYMLN
+1732 AEEEVAHVDSYMLN
-1746 FLDWAL
+1746 FLDWAF

-1761 DKSRRGRLDKHGRDR
+1761 DKSRRGRLDKNGRDR

>member
-1 MFFLQTP
+1 MSL
-8 SIALQF
+8 
-14 LKEARLA
+14 
-21 LMEIEGVTRNEGARD
+21 EGVLRHEGARD

-42 PPPPDNHQL
+42 PPPPDNHQKI
-51 EKDVDEASAN
+51 ENHDNTPADNNHTVDDTPMPDAQVTDNTELASA
-61 NTDAVDS
+61 DHK
-68 TPIPDAH
+68 I
-75 VADASRPASP
+75 
-85 TDKLA
+85 LF
-90 VDSDSPLSSEDEIEF
+90 DSDSPLSSEDEIEF

-112 TPPATNGKKRK
+112 TPPAANSKKRK
-123 LADLQPDSRS
+123 LADLQSASRS

-142 PWKSFAADG
+142 PWKSFAAEG

-182 KAAAKTPASKGSVVK
+182 KSVAKTPASKASALK
-197 NAQTAHQ
+197 NAQTVQQ
-204 TSHAKPKET
+204 TSQPKQKET

-228 SARIKNLETSPEVVK
+228 SARIKNLEASPEVVK
-243 KEEPAPTPISPQ
+243 KEDPAPPSQSPQ
-255 VKRKA
+255 AKRKA
-260 GRPAKAEQQ
+260 GRPAKAEAQ
-269 PLTEPQLPASPDKS
+269 PPADSQPPASSDQADS
-283 SSNPRIKLKLK
+283 TPRIKLKLK

-303 HPSHVINPPL
+303 HPSHVINPPR
-313 FQSLDDI
+313 FQSFDDI

-329 DSAYQSREDDRYEG
+329 DAAYESKEDDRYQG
-343 LERRLPEK
+343 LERRAPER

-394 EPAQQYN
+394 EPPQQYN
-401 HWDHLCA
+401 HWDHLWA
-408 HGFYFKSLMEK
+408 HGAFFKSLMEK
-419 EKRSH
+419 EKRAH
-424 IESAKRVAYACLAK
+424 MDSAKRVAYACLAR

-457 YRLIYRQTVKDI
+457 YKLIYRQTVKDV

-481 RRRATRYEE
+481 RRRALRYEE

-525 GEDDDDV
+525 GDDDDTDDI
-532 SLSEGASADEEGS
+532 SLSEGASVDEEGS
-545 DMSGP
+545 DASS
-550 EQDED
+550 EDLDED

-565 SDNEEEDDDDVNL
+565 SDGEEEEDDDVNL

-591 DLPQDQSD
+591 DLPQEQSED
-599 DEASD
+599 DASD
-604 MDVDEDEDQ
+604 MDIDEEQDMITAATTKTNPDEDDDE
-613 ELAESKV
+613 AG
-620 TNNNSDEDEDEENET
+620 SDDEEDNDKH
-635 GAESEQIQEERDY
+635 IQEERDY
-648 SKVQLEEVDDALL
+648 SKIQLDEVDDALL
-661 DDSDESTNMS
+661 DDSDDSTNMS
-671 DEDMSDEEED
+671 DEDMSDEEEEGDED
-681 DEEEEEE
+681 DEEE
-688 DESED
+688 DESES

-707 ALAKETEPTEDA
+707 ALVKESQTAAGVEASDEAEEMVQQQDGTLEKDQDDVSDRLVKVIQDPAEPAEPKQTNGIPSGEADAEDN
-719 DKPEEVEG
+719 EE
-727 LAERRD
+727 RY
-733 EKVEHVQAAVED
+733 
-745 ESVKAIQE
+745 
-753 SSDQAEL
+753 
-760 VQANE
+760 
-765 VTSEKVVVNTELD
+765 
-778 NDRKVDAAEAMEVD
+778 VDASEAMEVD
-792 EGDVT
+792 EISAAVT
-797 MPLATNADAPTV
+797 PLGNSIQEPSAKSAKPAVSNNV
-809 VLEEQ
+809 SEEEST
-814 AVASA
+814 ASA
-819 QQEHPPALSVD
+819 QQEHPQALSVD
-830 MDVEETRPLR
+830 MDAENVA
-840 NHPQSLSPHHNMLSA
+840 PQKLHAHSLSPHHNMLSA
-855 DSHGED
+855 DSHAED

-880 STTSVDLDETDRMS
+880 STTSVDLDEADRMS
-894 ETSDTPQPGKSTKVK
+894 ETTETPQPGKSSKVK

-1247 LRKKMLNQDPHEV
+1247 LRRKMLYEDPHEV
-1260 LDLDFLSLNLT
+1260 LDLDFLSLNLS

-1299 EVERLGNHT
+1299 EVERLGT
-1308 PDNSSFVSIMG
+1308 SSLDSSSFNSVIG
-1319 QQNHMTAMDKLNRLR
+1319 QQNHKTAMDKLSRLR

-1354 IERCTTYTSDRLR
+1354 VERCTTYTTDRLR

-1382 ESSSLVHNMVKS
+1382 DSSSLIQNMVKS
-1394 VDQRSEAMN
+1394 VEQRSEAMN
-1403 TLIRKFSCI
+1403 VLIRKFACI

-1428 KTIYSVQSASRSPD
+1428 NTIYTVQSVSQSPEPD
-1442 PDAFHES
+1442 PFHES

-1467 GKLQRLADLLRDLQS
+1467 GKLQRLADLLRELQS

-1512 RLDGSTKIEQRQDMM
+1512 RLDGSTRIEQRQDMM

-1638 GDAFAGAAVE
+1638 GDEFAGAAVE
-1648 RVFGAN
+1648 RVFGNN
-1654 VGERNVQKVL
+1654 VGEHNVQKVL

-1676 HAQAKEVTA
+1676 HAQQKEGQA
-1685 DDFDFDGGGGNNTA
+1685 DDFDFDAGGNNTTGN
-1699 AQSRDSRTPKTS
+1699 QSRDSRTPKTS
-1711 VPATPAEPADGVDV
+1711 VPPTPAEPADAMDVDE
-1725 ADVEKLD
+1725 ARD
-1732 GEEDVGHVDEYMLN
+1732 GEDEFGHIDSYMLG

-1752 KDVKYIPPP
+1752 KDVKYVPPP
-1761 DKSRRGRLDKHGRDR
+1761 DKSRRGRLDKNGRDR